1 MSRKIYRDLHAL
13 AFLLHEHK
21 RHLADAYGF
30 SSDYK
35 VVCTSV
41 PGDPVHR
48 GHLSI
53 LRASAKLG
61 QTLVVLVN
69 SDRFLLAKKGYVFMP
84 LEERLEIMAAFE
96 CVDFV
101 VPWDDGSQFVDG
113 ALRVLRPDIF
123 TKGGDRSS
131 LDAVAEKE
139 KLVCDELKIQL
150 VLGVGGSHKA
160 QSSSKLI
167 EDVVE
172 KINFLRKNR
181 NVD

>member
-1 MSRKIYRDLHAL
+1 MSSSKIYYDLHSL
-13 AFLLHEHK
+13 ANILHSHK
-21 RHLADAYGF
+21 RQLAEAYGF

-35 VVCTSV
+35 IVCTSI
-41 PGDPVHR
+41 PGDPIHV

-53 LRASAKLG
+53 LRESARLG
-61 QTLVVLVN
+61 HTLVVLVN
-69 SDRFLLAKKGYVFMP
+69 TDRFLLEKKGYVFMP
-84 LEERLEIMAAFE
+84 LPERLELFAGFE
-96 CVDFV
+96 AVDFV

-113 ALRVLRPDIF
+113 ALRILKPDIF

-139 KLVCDELKIQL
+139 KFVCDELNIQL
-150 VLGVGGSHKA
+150 ILGVGGKEKV

-172 KINFLRKNR
+172 KINFLKGR
-181 NVD
+181 